1 MNGTDKI
8 LIGADRSAPLYS
20 FSTTNPKE
28 VKRLSC
34 VLSSALSGDELAID
48 QLLPTVYSEVVLRV
62 PFVPSGSSGLVTADG
77 MQFMAY
83 PGDVPLEQLPYG
95 TPIWYYSNNAMMG
108 KFYLKRALRSGKFWV
123 DITAV
128 SAIGILDGQK
138 HYGGI
143 YTGQKFRDVAA
154 DIIGGAV
161 SFSCASSGQSKSYS
175 VILPAGRMRGDVDG
189 DGALTFDD
197 SDCIARYYTNWDG
210 YEWVGSEPAADV
222 NADGNIDNRDVTMLR
237 RIISDDFPDYTPGR
251 AGPEI
256 TGNWTNNPNYATDTA
271 QFYTDISVSGVKAS
285 DTASI
290 TVEGTFDK
298 VNRVECLD
306 GAVRVYVTLCPIE
319 AVPCTVTVN
328 RNSGS
333 GDAASENPDVG
344 DIQIYGWLP
353 VDTRRNNLH
362 QLLFSCGV
370 TVSKDANGDMVFGFP
385 DIETVKNIPDDCIF
399 LGGNVDHMTPATRV
413 EVTEH
418 AFMRLPSDVTVIL
431 YDNTDGTGAAD
442 HTSIIFQEAPVYDLQ
457 VSGSLRIIESG
468 VNYAV
473 VSGTGVL
480 TGKKYTHTTKI
491 ISKDSD
497 AIGDKKTVS
506 VTDATLV
513 NVANSD
519 NVAKRVLSYYAS
531 ARTISADIKVDGEK
545 PGDQVSFSDPF
556 GELETAFI
564 FSMDINASSFLR
576 AACELVTGYTPVGQ
590 GNNYTHV
597 AVLTGSGT
605 WSIPQEARKKCR
617 AVLIGGGT
625 GGEAGLKG
633 EDSGGDL
640 NNNVD
645 PPGNGG
651 EPGAPG
657 LGGKILS
664 VEINLT
670 GMTSIAYS
678 CGAGGKRG
686 LHGDT
691 PTPAEEGG
699 DTTFGQYTS
708 ADGERSASGC
718 ANLFSGDIYGLTGK
732 DGVQG
737 GSGRHNNQT
746 TGEADITLEYQGT
759 TYTSGLNGQT
769 VIEENPVRCGG
780 IGGGGGGPAAGNDGG
795 PGGDGKASDNN
806 GNGYGEGG
814 KGGKGADAAPPPD
827 VSQYGCGG
835 NGGNGGGGGGQP
847 GQGIHNKANY
857 RSEGDDGLGGEGSDG
872 SDGAPGCI
880 VVYY

>member
-1 MNGTDKI
+1 MAENAANKI

-20 FSTTNPKE
+20 FATENPKE

-48 QLLPTVYSEVVLRV
+48 QLLPTVYSEVILRAA
-62 PFVPSGSSGLVTADG
+62 FVPSGSSGLITSDG
-77 MQFMAY
+77 KLFSVY
-83 PGDVPLEQLPYG
+83 PGDLPLERMPYG
-95 TPIWYYSNNAMMG
+95 TPIWYYSGDALIG

-128 SAIGILDGQK
+128 SAIGILDGQT

-154 DIIGGAV
+154 DIIGGSV
-161 SFSCASSGQSKSYS
+161 SFSCSSEVQ
-175 VILPAGRMRGDVDG
+175 
-189 DGALTFDD
+189 
-197 SDCIARYYTNWDG
+197 
-210 YEWVGSEPAADV
+210 
-222 NADGNIDNRDVTMLR
+222 
-237 RIISDDFPDYTPGR
+237 
-251 AGPEI
+251 
-256 TGNWTNNPNYATDTA
+256 
-271 QFYTDISVSGVKAS
+271 
-285 DTASI
+285 
-290 TVEGTFDK
+290 
-298 VNRVECLD
+298 
-306 GAVRVYVTLCPIE
+306 
-319 AVPCTVTVN
+319 
-328 RNSGS
+328 
-333 GDAASENPDVG
+333 

-370 TVSKDANGDMVFGFP
+370 TVTKNADGNMVFGFP
-385 DIETVKNIPDDCIF
+385 DTDTVKDVPDSRIF
-399 LGGNVDHMTPATRV
+399 LGGNVDYMAPATRV
-413 EVTEH
+413 EITEH
-418 AFMRLPSDVTVIL
+418 AFMRLPSDETVIL

-442 HTSIIFQEAPVYDLQ
+442 HTLIVFQEAPAYDLK

-468 VNYAV
+468 VNHAV

-480 TGKKYTHTTKI
+480 TGRKYTHTTKV
-491 ISKDSD
+491 ISRESD
-497 AIGDKKTVS
+497 ASGDQKTVS
-506 VTDATLV
+506 VTDVTLV

-519 NVAKRVLSYYAS
+519 NVAKRVLSYYSS

-545 PGDQVSFSDPF
+545 PGDQISFSNPF
-556 GELETAFI
+556 GEPETAFLA
-564 FSMDINASSFLR
+564 SMDINASSFLR
-576 AACELVTGYTPVGQ
+576 AACELVTGYVPVGQ

-605 WSIPQEARKKCR
+605 WRIPQEARKNCR
-617 AVLIGGGT
+617 AVLIGGGS

-645 PPGNGG
+645 PPGKGG

-664 VEINLT
+664 VEVDLT

-699 DTTFGQYTS
+699 DTTFGPYTS
-708 ADGERSASGC
+708 ANGERSASGC
-718 ANLFSGDIYGLTGK
+718 ANLFSGDIYGLSGQE
-732 DGVQG
+732 GIAG
-737 GSGRHNNQT
+737 GSGRENDNST
-746 TGEADITLEYQGT
+746 DDVPVTLNYRGT
-759 TYTSGLNGQT
+759 TYTSGPNGQT
-769 VIEENPVRCGG
+769 VIEEDPVRCGG

-795 PGGDGKASDNN
+795 PGGNGKASDNN
-806 GNGYGEGG
+806 GNGYGDGG
-814 KGGKGADAAPPPD
+814 KGGKGADAVAPPD

-847 GQGIHNKANY
+847 GQGIHSKASY
-857 RSEGDDGLGGEGSDG
+857 RSEGADGLGGEGSDG

-880 VVYY
+880 VLYY

>member
-1 MNGTDKI
+1 MKGNDKI

-20 FSTTNPKE
+20 FSTENPKE

-77 MQFMAY
+77 KTFMVY
-83 PGDVPLEQLPYG
+83 PDDLPLERLPYG
-95 TPIWYYSNNAMMG
+95 TPVWYYSGDTLMG

-128 SAIGILDGQK
+128 SAIGILDGQT

-154 DIIGGAV
+154 DIIGGSVA
-161 SFSCASSGQSKSYS
+161 FSCAS
-175 VILPAGRMRGDVDG
+175 
-189 DGALTFDD
+189 
-197 SDCIARYYTNWDG
+197 
-210 YEWVGSEPAADV
+210 
-222 NADGNIDNRDVTMLR
+222 
-237 RIISDDFPDYTPGR
+237 
-251 AGPEI
+251 
-256 TGNWTNNPNYATDTA
+256 
-271 QFYTDISVSGVKAS
+271 
-285 DTASI
+285 
-290 TVEGTFDK
+290 
-298 VNRVECLD
+298 
-306 GAVRVYVTLCPIE
+306 AVQ
-319 AVPCTVTVN
+319 
-328 RNSGS
+328 
-333 GDAASENPDVG
+333 

-370 TVSKDANGDMVFGFP
+370 AVTKDADGNMVFGFP
-385 DIETVKNIPDDCIF
+385 DTSTTKSIPDGRIF
-399 LGGNVDHMTPATRV
+399 LNGSVDHMTPATRV

-418 AFMRLPSDVTVIL
+418 AFMRLPSDETVIL

-442 HTSIIFQEAPVYDLQ
+442 HTLIIFQESPVYDLQ

-468 VNYAV
+468 VNYAI
-473 VSGTGVL
+473 VSGTGIL
-480 TGKKYTHTTKI
+480 TGRKYTHTTKI
-491 ISKDSD
+491 ISQETG
-497 AIGDKKTVS
+497 ATGDQKTVS
-506 VTDATLV
+506 PRNDVTLI
-513 NVANSD
+513 NVANSA
-519 NVAKRVLSYYAS
+519 NVAKRVLSYYSS

-545 PGDQVSFSDPF
+545 PGDQISFSDPF
-556 GELETAFI
+556 GEQETAFLS
-564 FSMDINASSFLR
+564 SMDINASSFLR
-576 AACELVTGYTPVGQ
+576 ADCELVTVYVPVGQ

-605 WSIPQEARKKCR
+605 WSIPEEARKTVR

-645 PPGNGG
+645 PPGKGG

-664 VEINLT
+664 VEADLT

-678 CGAGGKRG
+678 CGVGGTRG

-691 PTPAEEGG
+691 PTPATEGG

-718 ANLFSGDIYGLTGK
+718 ANLFSGDIYGLTGQ
-732 DGVQG
+732 DGIAG
-737 GSGRHNNQT
+737 GSGRENANST
-746 TGEADITLEYQGT
+746 DDVPVTLNYRGT
-759 TYTSGLNGQT
+759 TYTSGPNGQT
-769 VIEENPVRCGG
+769 VIEDDPVRCGG

-795 PGGDGKASDNN
+795 HGGNGNALDNN
-806 GNGYGEGG
+806 GNGYGQGG
-814 KGGKGADAAPPPD
+814 KGGKGADAVAPPA

-847 GQGIHNKANY
+847 GQGIHSKSNY
-857 RSEGDDGLGGEGSDG
+857 RSEGDDGLGGAGSDG

>member
-1 MNGTDKI
+1 MKGNDKI

-28 VKRLSC
+28 VKKLSC

-48 QLLPTVYSEVVLRV
+48 QLLPTVYSEVILRV
-62 PFVPSGSSGLVTADG
+62 LFVPSGSSGLITSDG
-77 MQFMAY
+77 KLFSVY
-83 PGDVPLEQLPYG
+83 PGDVPLEKLPYG
-95 TPIWYYSNNAMMG
+95 TPVWYYSGDSLVG

-128 SAIGILDGQK
+128 SAIGILDGQQ

-143 YTGQKFRDVAA
+143 YTGQYFPDVAA
-154 DIIGGAV
+154 DIIGGSV
-161 SFSCASSGQSKSYS
+161 SFSCASEVQ
-175 VILPAGRMRGDVDG
+175 
-189 DGALTFDD
+189 
-197 SDCIARYYTNWDG
+197 
-210 YEWVGSEPAADV
+210 
-222 NADGNIDNRDVTMLR
+222 
-237 RIISDDFPDYTPGR
+237 
-251 AGPEI
+251 
-256 TGNWTNNPNYATDTA
+256 
-271 QFYTDISVSGVKAS
+271 
-285 DTASI
+285 
-290 TVEGTFDK
+290 
-298 VNRVECLD
+298 
-306 GAVRVYVTLCPIE
+306 
-319 AVPCTVTVN
+319 
-328 RNSGS
+328 
-333 GDAASENPDVG
+333 

-370 TVSKDANGDMVFGFP
+370 TVAKDTDGNMVFGFP
-385 DIETVKNIPDDCIF
+385 DTENVKDIPDGRIF
-399 LGGNVDHMTPATRV
+399 LGGNVDYMTPATRV

-418 AFMRLPSDVTVIL
+418 AFMRLPSDTTVTL
-431 YDNTDGTGAAD
+431 YDNTDGSGAAD
-442 HTSIIFQEAPVYDLQ
+442 KTPITFQDAPVYDLK
-457 VSGSLRIIESG
+457 VSGSLRIIESS
-468 VNYAV
+468 VNHAV
-473 VSGTGVL
+473 VSGTGIL

-491 ISKDSD
+491 IAKDSD
-497 AIGDKKTVS
+497 AVGDQKTVS

-531 ARTISADIKVDGEK
+531 AQTIAADIKVDGEK
-545 PGDQVSFSDPF
+545 PGDQISFSNPF
-556 GELETAFI
+556 GEPETAFLS
-564 FSMDINASSFLR
+564 SMDINASSFLR
-576 AACELVTGYTPVGQ
+576 AACELVTGYVPVGQ

-605 WSIPQEARKKCR
+605 WSIPEEARKTVR
-617 AVLIGGGT
+617 AVLIGGGN

-645 PPGNGG
+645 PPGKGG

-664 VEINLT
+664 VEADLT

-678 CGAGGKRG
+678 CGVGGTRG

-691 PTPAEEGG
+691 QTPATEGG

-708 ADGERSASGC
+708 SDGERSASGC

-732 DGVQG
+732 DGIAG
-737 GSGRHNNQT
+737 GSGRENANST
-746 TGEADITLEYQGT
+746 DDVPVKLNYKGT
-759 TYTSGLNGQT
+759 TYTSGPNGQT
-769 VIEENPVRCGG
+769 VIEDDPVRCGG

-795 PGGDGKASDNN
+795 PGGNGNALDNN
-806 GNGYGEGG
+806 GNGYGQGG
-814 KGGKGADAAPPPD
+814 KGGKGADAVPPPD

-847 GQGIHNKANY
+847 GQGIHSKSNY
-857 RSEGDDGLGGEGSDG
+857 RSEGDDGLGGAGSDG

>member
-1 MNGTDKI
+1 MSGTDKI
-8 LIGADRSAPLYS
+8 LIGADRAAPLYS
-20 FSTTNPKE
+20 FSTENPKE

-34 VLSSALSGDELAID
+34 VLSSSLSGDELAID

-62 PFVPSGSSGLVTADG
+62 PFVPSGSSGLITSDG
-77 MQFMAY
+77 KQFMSY
-83 PGDVPLEQLPYG
+83 PGDVPLEHLPYG
-95 TPIWYYSNNAMMG
+95 TPIWYYSGDTLMG

-123 DITAV
+123 DITAI

-143 YTGQKFRDVAA
+143 YAGQKFRDVAA

-161 SFSCASSGQSKSYS
+161 SFSC
-175 VILPAGRMRGDVDG
+175 
-189 DGALTFDD
+189 
-197 SDCIARYYTNWDG
+197 
-210 YEWVGSEPAADV
+210 
-222 NADGNIDNRDVTMLR
+222 
-237 RIISDDFPDYTPGR
+237 
-251 AGPEI
+251 
-256 TGNWTNNPNYATDTA
+256 
-271 QFYTDISVSGVKAS
+271 VS
-285 DTASI
+285 
-290 TVEGTFDK
+290 
-298 VNRVECLD
+298 
-306 GAVRVYVTLCPIE
+306 
-319 AVPCTVTVN
+319 
-328 RNSGS
+328 
-333 GDAASENPDVG
+333 DVG

-370 TVSKDANGDMVFGFP
+370 TVTKDADGNMVFGFP
-385 DIETVKNIPDDCIF
+385 DTETVKDIQNGRIF

-418 AFMRLPSDVTVIL
+418 AFMKLPSDETVIL

-442 HTSIIFQEAPVYDLQ
+442 NTTIIFKDAPVYDLQ

-473 VSGTGVL
+473 VSGTGIL
-480 TGKKYTHTTKI
+480 TGRKYTHTTKI
-491 ISKDSD
+491 ISRESD
-497 AIGDKKTVS
+497 AIGEQKTVS
-506 VTDATLV
+506 VTDVTLV
-513 NVANSD
+513 NVANSS
-519 NVAKRVLSYYAS
+519 NVAKRILSYYAS

-545 PGDQVSFSDPF
+545 PGDQISFSDPF
-556 GELETAFI
+556 GEPETAFLA
-564 FSMDINASSFLR
+564 SMDINASSFLR
-576 AACELVTGYTPVGQ
+576 AACELVTGYVPVGQ

-597 AVLTGSGT
+597 VVLTGSCT
-605 WSIPQEARKKCR
+605 WDIPEEARKKCR
-617 AVLIGGGT
+617 AVLQGGGN

-645 PPGNGG
+645 PPGKGG

-664 VEINLT
+664 VEVDLT
-670 GMTSIAYS
+670 GMTSITYS

-691 PTPAEEGG
+691 PTPAEKGG

-718 ANLFSGDIYGLTGK
+718 ANLFSGDIYGLAGK
-732 DGVQG
+732 EGVPG
-737 GSGRHNNQT
+737 GSGRRNNQT
-746 TGEADITLEYQGT
+746 TDEADITLEYQGT
-759 TYTSGLNGQT
+759 TYISGLNGQT
-769 VIEENPVRCGG
+769 VIEEDPVRCGG

-795 PGGDGKASDNN
+795 PGGNGKASDSN

-814 KGGKGADAAPPPD
+814 DGGKGADAVPPPN

-847 GQGIHNKANY
+847 GQGIHSKASY
-857 RSEGDDGLGGEGSDG
+857 RSEGAEGLGGEGSDG
-872 SDGAPGCI
+872 TDGAPGCI
-880 VVYY
+880 ALYY

>member
-1 MNGTDKI
+1 MSAINKI
-8 LIGADRSAPLYS
+8 YIGPNINNPMFSFEADVDI
-20 FSTTNPKE
+20 K
-28 VKRLSC
+28 KLSC

-62 PFVPSGSSGLVTADG
+62 PFVPSGSSGLVTLDG
-77 MQFMAY
+77 KIFTAY
-83 PGDVPLEQLPYG
+83 PGDLPLEQLPYG
-95 TPIWYYSNNAMMG
+95 TPIWYYSGDTLMG

-143 YTGQKFRDVAA
+143 YTGQYFPDVAA
-154 DIIGGAV
+154 DIIGGSVA
-161 SFSCASSGQSKSYS
+161 FSC
-175 VILPAGRMRGDVDG
+175 
-189 DGALTFDD
+189 T
-197 SDCIARYYTNWDG
+197 
-210 YEWVGSEPAADV
+210 SE
-222 NADGNIDNRDVTMLR
+222 
-237 RIISDDFPDYTPGR
+237 
-251 AGPEI
+251 
-256 TGNWTNNPNYATDTA
+256 A
-271 QFYTDISVSGVKAS
+271 Q
-285 DTASI
+285 
-290 TVEGTFDK
+290 
-298 VNRVECLD
+298 
-306 GAVRVYVTLCPIE
+306 
-319 AVPCTVTVN
+319 
-328 RNSGS
+328 
-333 GDAASENPDVG
+333 

-370 TVSKDANGDMVFGFP
+370 TVTKDTDGNMVFGFP
-385 DIETVKNIPDDCIF
+385 DTETVKDIPDSRIF
-399 LGGNVDHMTPATRV
+399 LNGSVDHMTPATRV

-418 AFMRLPSDVTVIL
+418 AFMRLPSDTTVTL
-431 YDNTDGTGAAD
+431 YDNTDGSGAANN
-442 HTSIIFQEAPVYDLQ
+442 TQITFQDAPVYDLQ
-457 VSGSLRIIESG
+457 VSGSLRIIESS
-468 VNYAV
+468 VNHAV
-473 VSGTGVL
+473 VSGTGIL

-491 ISKDSD
+491 IAKESG
-497 AIGDKKTVS
+497 AVGDQKAVS

-531 ARTISADIKVDGEK
+531 AKTIAADIKVDGEK
-545 PGDQVSFSDPF
+545 PGDQISFSDPF
-556 GELETAFI
+556 GEQETAFLS
-564 FSMDINASSFLR
+564 SMDINASSFLR
-576 AACELVTGYTPVGQ
+576 AACELVTGYIPVGQ

-597 AVLTGSGT
+597 AVLTGSGA
-605 WSIPQEARKKCR
+605 WSIPEEARKKVR
-617 AVLIGGGT
+617 AVLQGGGN

-645 PPGNGG
+645 PPGKGG

-664 VEINLT
+664 VEADLT

-678 CGAGGKRG
+678 CGVGGTRG

-691 PTPAEEGG
+691 PTPATEGG

-732 DGVQG
+732 DGIAG
-737 GSGRHNNQT
+737 GSGRENANST
-746 TGEADITLEYQGT
+746 DDVPVTLNYRGT
-759 TYTSGLNGQT
+759 TYTSGPNGQT
-769 VIEENPVRCGG
+769 VIEDDPVRCGG
-780 IGGGGGGPAAGNDGG
+780 IGGGGGGPAAGKDGG
-795 PGGDGKASDNN
+795 PGGNGNALDNN
-806 GNGYGEGG
+806 GNGYGQGG
-814 KGGKGADAAPPPD
+814 KGGKGADAVAPPD

-847 GQGIHNKANY
+847 GQGIHSKANY
-857 RSEGDDGLGGEGSDG
+857 RSEGDDGLGGAGSDG
-872 SDGAPGCI
+872 TDGAPGCI

>member
-8 LIGADRSAPLYS
+8 LIGADRAAPLYS
-20 FSTTNPKE
+20 FSTANPKE

-48 QLLPTVYSEVVLRV
+48 QLLPTVYSEVVLRA
-62 PFVPSGSSGLVTADG
+62 PFVPSGSSGLITADG

-83 PGDVPLEQLPYG
+83 PDDVPLEQLPYG
-95 TPIWYYSNNAMMG
+95 TPIWYYSNNTLMG

-161 SFSCASSGQSKSYS
+161 SFSCVASGQLKSYS

-189 DGALTFDD
+189 DGKFTDEDKNIITAVCNEEMTRDDFDTQ
-197 SDCIARYYTNWDG
+197 SWD
-210 YEWVGSEPAADV
+210 ACDV
-222 NADGNIDNRDVTMLR
+222 NADGIIDVFDVAKSRNLVSGS
-237 RIISDDFPDYTPGR
+237 IKAGSV
-251 AGPEI
+251 GPEI

-271 QFYTDISVSGVKAS
+271 QFYTDISVSGVTAS
-285 DTASI
+285 DSASI

-298 VNRVECLD
+298 VERVECID

-319 AVPCTVTVN
+319 DVPCTVTIN
-328 RNSGS
+328 RASGS
-333 GDAASENPDVG
+333 GDAAPENQDVG

-370 TVSKDANGDMVFGFP
+370 TVTKDANGDMVFGFP
-385 DIETVKNIPDDCIF
+385 DTATVKDIPDNRIF
-399 LGGNVDHMTPATRV
+399 LNGSVDHMTPATRV

-418 AFMRLPSDVTVIL
+418 AFMRLPSDETVIL

-442 HTSIIFQEAPVYDLQ
+442 NTTIIFKDAPVYDLQ

-473 VSGTGVL
+473 VSGTGIL
-480 TGKKYTHTTKI
+480 TGRKYTHTNKI
-491 ISKDSD
+491 VSLDT
-497 AIGDKKTVS
+497 GDTGEQKTVS
-506 VTDATLV
+506 VTDVTLV
-513 NVANSD
+513 NVANSA
-519 NVAKRVLSYYAS
+519 NVAKRILSYYSS

-545 PGDQVSFSDPF
+545 PGDQISFSDPF
-556 GELETAFI
+556 GEPETAFLA
-564 FSMDINASSFLR
+564 SMDINASSFLR

-605 WSIPQEARKKCR
+605 WRIPQEARKKCR
-617 AVLIGGGT
+617 AVLQGGGN

-645 PPGNGG
+645 PPGKGG

-664 VEINLT
+664 VEVDLT
-670 GMTSIAYS
+670 GMTSITYS

-718 ANLFSGDIYGLTGK
+718 ANLFSGDIYGLAGK
-732 DGVQG
+732 EGVPG

-746 TGEADITLEYQGT
+746 TDEADITLEYQGT
-759 TYTSGLNGQT
+759 TYISGLNGQT
-769 VIEENPVRCGG
+769 VIEKDPVRCGG

-795 PGGDGKASDNN
+795 PGGNGEASDNN
-806 GNGYGEGG
+806 GNGYGDGG
-814 KGGKGADAAPPPD
+814 DGGKGADAVPPPD

-847 GQGIHNKANY
+847 GQGIHSKSNY
-857 RSEGDDGLGGEGSDG
+857 RSEGFDGLGGDGSDG

-880 VVYY
+880 ALYY

>member
-1 MNGTDKI
+1 MSDKI

-20 FSTTNPKE
+20 FSTEHPKE
-28 VKRLSC
+28 VKNLSC

-48 QLLPTVYSEVVLRV
+48 QLLPTVYSEVVLRA
-62 PFVPSGSSGLVTADG
+62 PFVPSGSSGMITSDG
-77 MQFMAY
+77 MQFVAY

-95 TPIWYYSNNAMMG
+95 TPVWYYSNNTLMG

-128 SAIGILDGQK
+128 SAIGILDGQT

-161 SFSCASSGQSKSYS
+161 SFSCVSSGQSKSYS

-189 DGALTFDD
+189 DGKFTDEDKNILHAVILNEMTQDDFDAQ
-197 SDCIARYYTNWDG
+197 SWLAC
-210 YEWVGSEPAADV
+210 DV
-222 NADGNIDNRDVTMLR
+222 NGDGEV
-237 RIISDDFPDYTPGR
+237 DFLDYAKIRKLVESGSPPGGV
-251 AGPEI
+251 GPEI
-256 TGNWTNNPNYATDTA
+256 TGNWTNNPNYDTDTA
-271 QFYTDISVSGVKAS
+271 QFFTDISVSGVTAS

-298 VNRVECLD
+298 VERVECLD
-306 GAVRVYVTLCPIE
+306 GAVRVYVSLCPIE
-319 AVPCTVTVN
+319 DVPCTVTIH
-328 RNSGS
+328 RASGT

-370 TVSKDANGDMVFGFP
+370 TVTKDANGDMVFGFQ
-385 DIETVKNIPDDCIF
+385 DTETVKDIPDGRIF
-399 LGGNVDHMTPATRV
+399 LNGSVDHMTPATRV

-418 AFMRLPSDVTVIL
+418 AFMRLPSDEAVIL

-442 HTSIIFQEAPVYDLQ
+442 NTTIIFKDAPVYDLH

-473 VSGTGVL
+473 VSGTGIL
-480 TGKKYTHTTKI
+480 TGRKYTHTTKI
-491 ISKDSD
+491 VSLETG
-497 AIGDKKTVS
+497 ATGEQKTVS
-506 VTDATLV
+506 PRNDITLI
-513 NVANSD
+513 NVANSA

-545 PGDQVSFSDPF
+545 PGDQISFSDPF
-556 GELETAFI
+556 GEPETAFLS
-564 FSMDINASSFLR
+564 SMDINASSFLR

-605 WSIPQEARKKCR
+605 WRILEEARKKCR
-617 AVLIGGGT
+617 AVLIGGGN

-633 EDSGGDL
+633 EDSCGDL

-645 PPGNGG
+645 PPGKGG

-664 VEINLT
+664 VEVDLT

-678 CGAGGKRG
+678 CGVGGKRG

-699 DTTFGQYTS
+699 DTTFGPYTS

-718 ANLFSGDIYGLTGK
+718 ANLFSGDIYGLAGK
-732 DGVQG
+732 EGVPG

-746 TGEADITLEYQGT
+746 TYEADITLEYQGT
-759 TYTSGLNGQT
+759 TYISGVNGQT
-769 VIEENPVRCGG
+769 VIEEEPVRCGG

-795 PGGDGKASDNN
+795 PGGNGKAGDNN
-806 GNGYGEGG
+806 GNGYGDGG
-814 KGGKGADAAPPPD
+814 KGGKGADAVPPPD

-835 NGGNGGGGGGQP
+835 NAGNGGGGGGQP
-847 GQGIHNKANY
+847 GQGIHSKADY
-857 RSEGDDGLGGEGSDG
+857 RSEGADGLGGEASDG

-880 VVYY
+880 ALYY

>member
-1 MNGTDKI
+1 MAVHVYVGD
-8 LIGADRSAPLYS
+8 LHDPLYYFKDDTIETCS
-20 FSTTNPKE
+20 II
-28 VKRLSC
+28 
-34 VLSSALSGDELAID
+34 LSSSMSGDELAID
-48 QLLPTVYSEVVLRV
+48 QLLPTVHSEVILRV

-77 MQFMAY
+77 KTFMVY
-83 PGDVPLEQLPYG
+83 PDDLPLEQLPYG
-95 TPIWYYSNNAMMG
+95 TPVWYYSNSTLMG
-108 KFYLKRALRSGKFWV
+108 KFYLKRALRSGKYWV

-161 SFSCASSGQSKSYS
+161 SFSCVSSGQSKSYS

-189 DGALTFDD
+189 DGALTSDD
-197 SDCIARYYTNWDG
+197 YDCITRYNANWGG
-210 YEWVGSEPAADV
+210 YEWVGSEPSADV
-222 NADGNIDNRDVTMLR
+222 NGDGEIASRDAIILS
-237 RIISDDFPDYTPGR
+237 RIVNGVNGYAPGG

-271 QFYTDISVSGVKAS
+271 QFYTDISVSGVTAS

-290 TVEGTFDK
+290 TVTGTFDK
-298 VNRVECLD
+298 LNRVECLD
-306 GAVRVYVTLCPIE
+306 GAVRVYVSLCPIE

-333 GDAASENPDVG
+333 GDASSENQDVG

-370 TVSKDANGDMVFGFP
+370 TVTKDADGNMVFGFP
-385 DIETVKNIPDDCIF
+385 DTETVKDIPDDCIF

-418 AFMRLPSDVTVIL
+418 AFMRLPSDTTVTL

-442 HTSIIFQEAPVYDLQ
+442 HTLIIFREAPVYDLK

-491 ISKDSD
+491 ISKEND

-519 NVAKRVLSYYAS
+519 NVSKRVLSYYSS

-545 PGDQVSFSDPF
+545 PGEQVSFSNPF
-556 GELETAFI
+556 GERETAFI
-564 FSMDINASSFLR
+564 DSMDINASSFLR
-576 AACELVTGYTPVGQ
+576 AACKMVTGYFPVGQ

-605 WSIPQEARKKCR
+605 WEHSGTVR
-617 AVLIGGGT
+617 AVLISGGEGGWSGCDATEGTHSWDKMGTPGT
-625 GGEAGLKG
+625 GGVPGQHG
-633 EDSGGDL
+633 RGGR
-640 NNNVD
+640 
-645 PPGNGG
+645 
-651 EPGAPG
+651 
-657 LGGKILS
+657 ILS
-664 VEINLT
+664 VTLEIS
-670 GMTSIAYS
+670 GRIAYA
-678 CGAGGKRG
+678 CGVGGAGGANNG
-686 LHGDT
+686 ATSNPGEYGT
-691 PTPAEEGG
+691 
-699 DTTFGQYTS
+699 DTTFGAYTT
-708 ADGERSASGC
+708 ADGERSQSGTV
-718 ANLFSGDIYGLTGK
+718 NLFSGEVLALDGLDGLAGGDGASQDSEGGTVTAYNGVTYIPGAKGADATESGYGTGY
-732 DGVQG
+732 G
-737 GSGRHNNQT
+737 G
-746 TGEADITLEYQGT
+746 Y
-759 TYTSGLNGQT
+759 
-769 VIEENPVRCGG
+769 
-780 IGGGGGGPAAGNDGG
+780 GGGPAVGANG
-795 PGGDGKASDNN
+795 
-806 GNGYGEGG
+806 GNGKNGG
-814 KGGKGADAAPPPD
+814 SSSLNGVIQNMHGGNGGKGADAEAPPD
-827 VSQYGCGG
+827 ASKYGCGG
-835 NGGNGGGGGGQP
+835 NGGNGGGGGGQGGYCDDRDGEYGNQGAP
-847 GQGIHNKANY
+847 GA
-857 RSEGDDGLGGEGSDG
+857 GSDG
-872 SDGAPGCI
+872 SRGGDGCI
-880 VVYY
+880 IVYY

>member
-1 MNGTDKI
+1 MAENATDKI

-20 FSTTNPKE
+20 FSTENPKE

-62 PFVPSGSSGLVTADG
+62 PFVPSGSSGLITSDG

-83 PGDVPLEQLPYG
+83 PDDIPLEQLPYG
-95 TPIWYYSNNAMMG
+95 TPIWYYSSNALIG

-189 DGALTFDD
+189 DGAFTDEDKNILYAVTMDEMTQDDFDAQ
-197 SDCIARYYTNWDG
+197 SWSAC
-210 YEWVGSEPAADV
+210 DV
-222 NADGNIDNRDVTMLR
+222 NGDGEVDFIDYAKIRKLVESGSPPR
-237 RIISDDFPDYTPGR
+237 GV
-251 AGPEI
+251 GPEI

-271 QFYTDISVSGVKAS
+271 QFYTDISVSGVTAS
-285 DTASI
+285 DTASVMV
-290 TVEGTFDK
+290 TGTFDK
-298 VNRVECLD
+298 LERVECLD

-328 RNSGS
+328 QNSGS
-333 GDAASENPDVG
+333 GDAESSNKDVG
-344 DIQIYGWLP
+344 DIHIYGWLP

-370 TVSKDANGDMVFGFP
+370 TVTKDADGNMVFGFP
-385 DIETVKNIPDDCIF
+385 DTETVKDIPDDCIF

-418 AFMRLPSDVTVIL
+418 AFMRLPSDETVIL
-431 YDNTDGTGAAD
+431 YDNTDGSGAAD
-442 HTSIIFQEAPVYDLQ
+442 NTQIIFQEAPVYDLK

-491 ISKDSD
+491 ISKESD

-513 NVANSD
+513 NVANSA
-519 NVAKRVLSYYAS
+519 NVANRILSYYAS

-556 GELETAFI
+556 GEPETAFI
-564 FSMDINASSFLR
+564 SSMDINASSFLR

-605 WSIPQEARKKCR
+605 WEHTGTVR
-617 AVLIGGGT
+617 AVLISGGDGGWSGCDATEGTHSWDKMGTPGT
-625 GGEAGLKG
+625 GGVPGQHG
-633 EDSGGDL
+633 RGGR
-640 NNNVD
+640 
-645 PPGNGG
+645 
-651 EPGAPG
+651 
-657 LGGKILS
+657 ILS
-664 VEINLT
+664 VTLEIS
-670 GMTSIAYS
+670 GRIAYA
-678 CGAGGKRG
+678 CGVGGAGGINNG
-686 LHGDT
+686 ATSNPGEYGT
-691 PTPAEEGG
+691 
-699 DTTFGQYTS
+699 DTTFGAYTT
-708 ADGERSASGC
+708 ADGERSQSGTV
-718 ANLFSGDIYGLTGK
+718 NLFSGEVLALDGLDGLAGGDGASQDSEGGTVTAYNGVTYIPGEKGADETESGYGTGY
-732 DGVQG
+732 G
-737 GSGRHNNQT
+737 G
-746 TGEADITLEYQGT
+746 Y
-759 TYTSGLNGQT
+759 
-769 VIEENPVRCGG
+769 
-780 IGGGGGGPAAGNDGG
+780 GGGPAVGANGGNGKNG
-795 PGGDGKASDNN
+795 RGSYLNGVLQNMNGGD
-806 GNGYGEGG
+806 
-814 KGGKGADAAPPPD
+814 GGKGADADTPPD
-827 VSQYGCGG
+827 ASKYGCGG
-835 NGGNGGGGGGQP
+835 NGGNGGGGGGQGGYCDDSDGDYGNQGTP
-847 GQGIHNKANY
+847 GA
-857 RSEGDDGLGGEGSDG
+857 GSDG
-872 SDGAPGCI
+872 SRGGDGCI
-880 VVYY
+880 IVYY

>member
-1 MNGTDKI
+1 MSGTDKI
-8 LIGADRSAPLYS
+8 LIGADRAAPLYS
-20 FSTTNPKE
+20 FSTENQKE

-62 PFVPSGSSGLVTADG
+62 PFVPSGSSGLITSDG
-77 MQFMAY
+77 KQFMAY
-83 PGDVPLEQLPYG
+83 PGNVPLEQLPYG
-95 TPIWYYSNNAMMG
+95 TPIWYYSNNTLMG

-154 DIIGGAV
+154 DIIGGDV
-161 SFSCASSGQSKSYS
+161 SFS
-175 VILPAGRMRGDVDG
+175 
-189 DGALTFDD
+189 
-197 SDCIARYYTNWDG
+197 
-210 YEWVGSEPAADV
+210 
-222 NADGNIDNRDVTMLR
+222 
-237 RIISDDFPDYTPGR
+237 
-251 AGPEI
+251 
-256 TGNWTNNPNYATDTA
+256 
-271 QFYTDISVSGVKAS
+271 
-285 DTASI
+285 
-290 TVEGTFDK
+290 
-298 VNRVECLD
+298 
-306 GAVRVYVTLCPIE
+306 
-319 AVPCTVTVN
+319 
-328 RNSGS
+328 SGS
-333 GDAASENPDVG
+333 DVG

-370 TVSKDANGDMVFGFP
+370 TVTKDADGNMVFGFP
-385 DIETVKNIPDDCIF
+385 DTETVKDIPDGRIF
-399 LGGNVDHMTPATRV
+399 LNGSMDHMTPATRV

-418 AFMRLPSDVTVIL
+418 AFMRLPSDETVIL

-442 HTSIIFQEAPVYDLQ
+442 NTTIIFKDAPVYDLQ

-468 VNYAV
+468 VNYAI
-473 VSGTGVL
+473 VSGTGIL
-480 TGKKYTHTTKI
+480 TGRKYTHTTKI
-491 ISKDSD
+491 ISMETG
-497 AIGDKKTVS
+497 ATGDQKTVS
-506 VTDATLV
+506 PRNDITLI

-519 NVAKRVLSYYAS
+519 NVAKRVLSYYSS
-531 ARTISADIKVDGEK
+531 ARAISADIKVDGEK
-545 PGDQVSFSDPF
+545 PGDQVSFSNPF
-556 GELETAFI
+556 GEQETAFLS
-564 FSMDINASSFLR
+564 SMDINASSFLR
-576 AACELVTGYTPVGQ
+576 APCELVTGYTPVGQ

-605 WSIPQEARKKCR
+605 WSIPEEARKKCR
-617 AVLIGGGT
+617 AVLIGGGS

-645 PPGNGG
+645 PPGKGG

-664 VEINLT
+664 VEVDLT

-708 ADGERSASGC
+708 ADGERSDSGC
-718 ANLFSGDIYGLTGK
+718 ANLFSGDIYGLAGK
-732 DGVQG
+732 EGVPG

-746 TGEADITLEYQGT
+746 TDEADITLKYQGT
-759 TYTSGLNGQT
+759 TYVSGVNGQT
-769 VIEENPVRCGG
+769 VIKEDPVRCGG
-780 IGGGGGGPAAGNDGG
+780 IGGGGGGPAAGNGGG
-795 PGGDGKASDNN
+795 PGGNGKASSNN
-806 GNGYGEGG
+806 GDGYGEGG
-814 KGGKGADAAPPPD
+814 DGGKGANAVPPPD

-847 GQGIHNKANY
+847 GEGIHSKASY
-857 RSEGDDGLGGEGSDG
+857 RSEGADGLGGEGSDG

-880 VVYY
+880 ALYY

>member
-1 MNGTDKI
+1 MMGTDKI

-20 FSTTNPKE
+20 FATENPKE

-48 QLLPTVYSEVVLRV
+48 QLLPTVYSEVILRV

-77 MQFMAY
+77 KTFMVY
-83 PGDVPLEQLPYG
+83 PDDLPLEQLPYG
-95 TPIWYYSNNAMMG
+95 TPIWYYSNSTLMG

-128 SAIGILDGQK
+128 SAIGILDGQT

-154 DIIGGAV
+154 DIIGGSV
-161 SFSCASSGQSKSYS
+161 SFSCSSEVQ
-175 VILPAGRMRGDVDG
+175 
-189 DGALTFDD
+189 
-197 SDCIARYYTNWDG
+197 
-210 YEWVGSEPAADV
+210 
-222 NADGNIDNRDVTMLR
+222 
-237 RIISDDFPDYTPGR
+237 
-251 AGPEI
+251 
-256 TGNWTNNPNYATDTA
+256 
-271 QFYTDISVSGVKAS
+271 DI
-285 DTASI
+285 
-290 TVEGTFDK
+290 
-298 VNRVECLD
+298 
-306 GAVRVYVTLCPIE
+306 P
-319 AVPCTVTVN
+319 
-328 RNSGS
+328 
-333 GDAASENPDVG
+333 
-344 DIQIYGWLP
+344 IYGWLP

-370 TVSKDANGDMVFGFP
+370 TVTKDADGNMVFGFP
-385 DIETVKNIPDDCIF
+385 DTETVKDIPDGRIF
-399 LGGNVDHMTPATRV
+399 LGGNVDYMTPATRV

-418 AFMRLPSDVTVIL
+418 AFMRLPSDTTVTL
-431 YDNTDGTGAAD
+431 YDNTDGTGAAN
-442 HTSIIFQEAPVYDLQ
+442 HTLIIFQEAPVYALQ
-457 VSGSLRIIESG
+457 VSGSLRIIESS
-468 VNYAV
+468 VNHAV

-480 TGKKYTHTTKI
+480 TGRKYTHTTKV
-491 ISKDSD
+491 ISKETGAS
-497 AIGDKKTVS
+497 GEQKTVS
-506 VTDATLV
+506 PRNDITLV

-531 ARTISADIKVDGEK
+531 ARTISADIKTDGEK
-545 PGDQVSFSDPF
+545 PGDQISFSNPF
-556 GELETAFI
+556 GEQETAFLA
-564 FSMDINASSFLR
+564 SMDINASSFLR

-605 WSIPQEARKKCR
+605 WRIPQEARKKCR
-617 AVLIGGGT
+617 AVLIGGGS

-645 PPGNGG
+645 PPGKGG

-664 VEINLT
+664 VEVDLT

-686 LHGDT
+686 IHGDA

-699 DTTFGQYTS
+699 DTTFGPYTS
-708 ADGERSASGC
+708 ANGERSASGC

-732 DGVQG
+732 EGTPG
-737 GSGRHNNQT
+737 GSGRHNNRT
-746 TGEADITLEYQGT
+746 TDEANITLEYQGT

-769 VIEENPVRCGG
+769 IIEEDPVRCGG

-795 PGGDGKASDNN
+795 PGGNGKASYNN
-806 GNGYGEGG
+806 GNGDGEGG
-814 KGGKGADAAPPPD
+814 DGGKGANAVPPPD

-847 GQGIHNKANY
+847 GEGIHRKASY
-857 RSEGDDGLGGEGSDG
+857 RSEGLDGLGGEGSDG

-880 VVYY
+880 ALYY

>member
-1 MNGTDKI
+1 MMGTDKI

-20 FSTTNPKE
+20 FSTENPKE

-48 QLLPTVYSEVVLRV
+48 QLLPTVYSEVILRV
-62 PFVPSGSSGLVTADG
+62 PFVPSGSSGLITSDG
-77 MQFMAY
+77 MQFMVY
-83 PGDVPLEQLPYG
+83 PDDVPLEQLPYG
-95 TPIWYYSNNAMMG
+95 TPVWYYSNSTLMG

-128 SAIGILDGQK
+128 SAIGILDGQT

-161 SFSCASSGQSKSYS
+161 SFSC
-175 VILPAGRMRGDVDG
+175 
-189 DGALTFDD
+189 
-197 SDCIARYYTNWDG
+197 
-210 YEWVGSEPAADV
+210 GS
-222 NADGNIDNRDVTMLR
+222 
-237 RIISDDFPDYTPGR
+237 
-251 AGPEI
+251 
-256 TGNWTNNPNYATDTA
+256 
-271 QFYTDISVSGVKAS
+271 
-285 DTASI
+285 
-290 TVEGTFDK
+290 
-298 VNRVECLD
+298 
-306 GAVRVYVTLCPIE
+306 
-319 AVPCTVTVN
+319 
-328 RNSGS
+328 
-333 GDAASENPDVG
+333 DVG

-370 TVSKDANGDMVFGFP
+370 AVAKDADGNMVFGFP
-385 DIETVKNIPDDCIF
+385 DTSTTKSIPDGRIF
-399 LGGNVDHMTPATRV
+399 LNGSVDHMTPATRV

-418 AFMRLPSDVTVIL
+418 AFMRLPSDETVIL

-442 HTSIIFQEAPVYDLQ
+442 HTLIIFQEAPVYDLQ

-480 TGKKYTHTTKI
+480 TGRKYTHTTKV
-491 ISKDSD
+491 ISKETGAS
-497 AIGDKKTVS
+497 GEQKTVS
-506 VTDATLV
+506 PRNDITLI
-513 NVANSD
+513 NVANSS

-545 PGDQVSFSDPF
+545 PGDQISFSNPF
-556 GELETAFI
+556 GEPETAFLA
-564 FSMDINASSFLR
+564 SMDINASSFLR

-617 AVLIGGGT
+617 AVLLGGGN

-633 EDSGGDL
+633 EDSCGDL

-645 PPGNGG
+645 PPGKGG

-664 VEINLT
+664 VEIDLT
-670 GMTSIAYS
+670 GMSSIAYS

-686 LHGDT
+686 IHGDT
-691 PTPAEEGG
+691 PTQAEEGG

-708 ADGERSASGC
+708 ANGERSASGC

-732 DGVQG
+732 EGIPG

-746 TGEADITLEYQGT
+746 TDEANITLEYQGT
-759 TYTSGLNGQT
+759 IYTSGVNGQT
-769 VIEENPVRCGG
+769 VIEEDPVRCGG

-795 PGGDGKASDNN
+795 PGGNGNASYNN
-806 GNGYGEGG
+806 GNGYGDGG
-814 KGGKGADAAPPPD
+814 NGGKGANAVPPPD
-827 VSQYGCGG
+827 VSQYGNGG

-847 GQGIHNKANY
+847 GEGIHSKASY
-857 RSEGDDGLGGEGSDG
+857 RSEGADGLGGEGSDG

-880 VVYY
+880 ALYY

>member
-1 MNGTDKI
+1 MADKI
-8 LIGADRSAPLYS
+8 LIGPDLSAPLFS
-20 FSTTNPKE
+20 FTDADIRTC
-28 VKRLSC
+28 SC

-48 QLLPTVYSEVVLRV
+48 QLLPTVYSEVILRV
-62 PFVPSGSSGLVTADG
+62 PFVPSGSSGLITSDG
-77 MQFMAY
+77 KQFMAY
-83 PGDVPLEQLPYG
+83 PDDVPLERLPYG
-95 TPIWYYSNNAMMG
+95 TPVWYYSNSTLMG

-128 SAIGILDGQK
+128 SAIGILDGQT

-154 DIIGGAV
+154 DIVCGSVA
-161 SFSCASSGQSKSYS
+161 FSCSSEVQ
-175 VILPAGRMRGDVDG
+175 
-189 DGALTFDD
+189 
-197 SDCIARYYTNWDG
+197 
-210 YEWVGSEPAADV
+210 
-222 NADGNIDNRDVTMLR
+222 
-237 RIISDDFPDYTPGR
+237 
-251 AGPEI
+251 
-256 TGNWTNNPNYATDTA
+256 
-271 QFYTDISVSGVKAS
+271 
-285 DTASI
+285 
-290 TVEGTFDK
+290 
-298 VNRVECLD
+298 
-306 GAVRVYVTLCPIE
+306 
-319 AVPCTVTVN
+319 
-328 RNSGS
+328 
-333 GDAASENPDVG
+333 

-370 TVSKDANGDMVFGFP
+370 TVSKDADGNMVFGFP
-385 DIETVKNIPDDCIF
+385 DTETIKDVPDSRIF
-399 LGGNVDHMTPATRV
+399 LGGNVDYMTPATRV

-418 AFMRLPSDVTVIL
+418 AFMRLPSDTTVTL

-442 HTSIIFQEAPVYDLQ
+442 HTLIIFQEAPVYDLQ

-468 VNYAV
+468 VNHAV
-473 VSGTGVL
+473 VSGTGIL
-480 TGKKYTHTTKI
+480 TGRKYTHTTKI
-491 ISKDSD
+491 ISRESD
-497 AIGDKKTVS
+497 AVGDQKTVS
-506 VTDATLV
+506 VTDATLI
-513 NVANSD
+513 NVANSA

-545 PGDQVSFSDPF
+545 PGDQISFSNPF
-556 GELETAFI
+556 GEPETAFLS
-564 FSMDINASSFLR
+564 SMDINASSFLR

-605 WSIPQEARKKCR
+605 WSIHQEARKNCR
-617 AVLIGGGT
+617 AVLIGGGS

-633 EDSGGDL
+633 EDSCGDL

-645 PPGNGG
+645 PPGKGG

-664 VEINLT
+664 VEIDLT
-670 GMTSIAYS
+670 GMSSIAYS

-686 LHGDT
+686 IHGDT
-691 PTPAEEGG
+691 PTPATEGG

-708 ADGERSASGC
+708 ANGERSASGC

-732 DGVQG
+732 EGIPG

-746 TGEADITLEYQGT
+746 TDEANITLKYQGT
-759 TYTSGLNGQT
+759 TYTSGINGQT
-769 VIEENPVRCGG
+769 VIEEDPVRCGG

-795 PGGDGKASDNN
+795 PGGNGKASYNN
-806 GNGYGEGG
+806 GNGDGEGG
-814 KGGKGADAAPPPD
+814 DGGKGANAVPPPD

-847 GQGIHNKANY
+847 GQGIHSKASY
-857 RSEGDDGLGGEGSDG
+857 RSEGADGLGGEGSDG

-880 VVYY
+880 ALYY

>member
-1 MNGTDKI
+1 MMGADKI

-20 FSTTNPKE
+20 FSTENPKE

-62 PFVPSGSSGLVTADG
+62 PFVPSGSSGLITSDG
-77 MQFMAY
+77 KQFMAY

-95 TPIWYYSNNAMMG
+95 TPVWYYSNNALMG

-154 DIIGGAV
+154 DIIGGSV
-161 SFSCASSGQSKSYS
+161 SFSCASEVQ
-175 VILPAGRMRGDVDG
+175 
-189 DGALTFDD
+189 
-197 SDCIARYYTNWDG
+197 
-210 YEWVGSEPAADV
+210 
-222 NADGNIDNRDVTMLR
+222 
-237 RIISDDFPDYTPGR
+237 
-251 AGPEI
+251 
-256 TGNWTNNPNYATDTA
+256 
-271 QFYTDISVSGVKAS
+271 
-285 DTASI
+285 
-290 TVEGTFDK
+290 
-298 VNRVECLD
+298 
-306 GAVRVYVTLCPIE
+306 
-319 AVPCTVTVN
+319 
-328 RNSGS
+328 
-333 GDAASENPDVG
+333 

-370 TVSKDANGDMVFGFP
+370 AVAKDADGNMVFGFP
-385 DIETVKNIPDDCIF
+385 DTSTTKSIPDGRIF
-399 LGGNVDHMTPATRV
+399 LNGSVDHMTPATRV

-418 AFMRLPSDVTVIL
+418 AFMRLPSDETVIL

-442 HTSIIFQEAPVYDLQ
+442 HTLIIFQEAPVYDLQ

-480 TGKKYTHTTKI
+480 TGRKYTHTTKV
-491 ISKDSD
+491 ISRESD
-497 AIGDKKTVS
+497 AVGDQKTVS
-506 VTDATLV
+506 PRNDITLI
-513 NVANSD
+513 NVANSS

-545 PGDQVSFSDPF
+545 PGDQISFSNPF
-556 GELETAFI
+556 GEPETAFLS
-564 FSMDINASSFLR
+564 SMDINASSFLR
-576 AACELVTGYTPVGQ
+576 AACELVTGYVPVGQ

-605 WSIPQEARKKCR
+605 WSIPKEARKKCR
-617 AVLIGGGT
+617 AVLIGGGN

-633 EDSGGDL
+633 EDSCGDL

-645 PPGNGG
+645 PPGKGG

-664 VEINLT
+664 VEVDLT

-686 LHGDT
+686 IHGDT

-699 DTTFGQYTS
+699 DTTFGPYTS

-718 ANLFSGDIYGLTGK
+718 ANLFSGDIYGLAGK
-732 DGVQG
+732 EGVPG

-746 TGEADITLEYQGT
+746 TDEADITLEYQGT
-759 TYTSGLNGQT
+759 TYISGVNGQT
-769 VIEENPVRCGG
+769 VIEEEPVRCGG
-780 IGGGGGGPAAGNDGG
+780 IGGGGGGPAAGSDGG
-795 PGGDGKASDNN
+795 PGGNGKASYNN
-806 GNGYGEGG
+806 GNGDGEGG
-814 KGGKGADAAPPPD
+814 DGGKGANAVPPPD

-835 NGGNGGGGGGQP
+835 NGGHGGGGGGQP
-847 GQGIHNKANY
+847 GQGIHSKAAY
-857 RSEGDDGLGGEGSDG
+857 RSEGADGLGGEGSDG

-880 VVYY
+880 ALYY